1 MEVITQTVLHTLEH
15 TVSQH
20 RVRVRHINTRVNRS
34 QDERE
39 RFRLRKLSALAA
51 QFSRSAIAA
60 AQSYEAYY
68 PISQNRIGV
77 LRDLVLLLPFR
88 LLGHRITIHLHGAA
102 LDDFLSKQ
110 PAWLRRAISFIV
122 SRNQS
127 SGIVL
132 TESLRKCLE
141 PIIAPENIRIVPNTV
156 RIPATAASD
165 EIVATAD
172 SLRVL
177 FLGTLMPIKGYREL
191 IIAVNELAQEG
202 LDVTLDLA
210 GELRSQA
217 DSRWLREN
225 ASGPHVRYHGPVARD
240 RKWQL
245 MRETNVIAIPST
257 ALEGQPLAVLEG
269 MATGHAIIATAQ
281 GGIAETVADAA
292 VLLPPVRGPLLVTE
306 LRRGLHS
313 LASPASRTALTTRA
327 HERFQAEFS
336 PGRFADRWLDAIVR
350 PADPENGNCKSGR
363 VVQGRALQCGASPDA
378 DQSPLIARP
387 DTSTDD

>member
-1 MEVITQTVLHTLEH
+1 MEAITQTVLHTLEH
-15 TVSQH
+15 NVPQH
-20 RVRVRHINTRVNRS
+20 RVRARHINTRVNRS

-39 RFRLRKLSALAA
+39 RFHLRKLSALAV
-51 QFSRSAIAA
+51 QFSRSTMAA

-68 PISQNRIGV
+68 PISQNRIGL

-88 LLGHRITIHLHGAA
+88 LLGRRITIHLHGAA
-102 LDDFLSKQ
+102 LDDFLSKR
-110 PAWLRRAISFIV
+110 PWVRLALSFTV
-122 SRNQS
+122 SRKQS

-165 EIVATAD
+165 EIVATAE

-191 IIAVNELAQEG
+191 IIAVNELVQEG

-210 GELRSQA
+210 GELRSQT
-217 DSRWLREN
+217 DSRWLSEN
-225 ASGPHVRYHGPVARD
+225 VSGPHVRYHGPVAGD

-245 MRETNVIAIPST
+245 LRQTNVIAVPST
-257 ALEGQPLAVLEG
+257 APEGQPLALLEG

-281 GGIAETVADAA
+281 GGIAETVADTA

-306 LRRGLHS
+306 LRRGLRS
-313 LASPASRTALTTRA
+313 LASPASRWPLTTSA
-327 HERFQAEFS
+327 CERFQAEFS
-336 PGRFADRWLDAIVR
+336 PVRFADRWLDAVVS
-350 PADPENGNCKSGR
+350 PPYSENGK
-363 VVQGRALQCGASPDA
+363 Q
-378 DQSPLIARP
+378 
-387 DTSTDD
+387 